1 MDKAFT
7 SNTSVLRAEGIRNDW
22 PWFGNR
28 DSEIQRKESSIRWW
42 RHVRVSVAQGP
53 AAKTWEP
60 SRPYCVLAHTS
71 PRPRPST
78 GTAEFEKVR
87 ARAQALE
94 SGKSGVWSQPHNLL
108 HQVTW
113 PQPAWTADL

>member
-1 MDKAFT
+1 MVET
-7 SNTSVLRAEGIRNDW
+7 RES
-22 PWFGNR
+22 
-28 DSEIQRKESSIRWW
+28 QRGPGASSQDLGALQTLLCPGP
-42 RHVRVSVAQGP
+42 HVPQAQ
-53 AAKTWEP
+53 AIH
-60 SRPYCVLAHTS
+60 RP
-71 PRPRPST
+71 
-78 GTAEFEKVR
+78 AEFEKVR